1 MKVVI
6 GLGNPGKKYE
16 KTRHNIGFIA
26 VDNLRKKMNISDERE
41 KFQALVSEKNID
53 GEKVIFLKPQ
63 TFMNLSGNS
72 VIEIVNFYKLDPK
85 KDIIVIYDD
94 MDLSFGDI
102 RIREKGSSG
111 GHNGIKSIISH
122 IGEEFIRIKCGIGAK
137 EKDAV
142 EHVLGEFNQTEQ
154 KDLDEILEI
163 VDNCVIEILTVQNL
177 DRIMQKYNK
186 KKEKLK

>member
-26 VDNLRKKMNISDERE
+26 IDNLRKKLNVNDERE

-72 VIEIVNFYKLDPK
+72 VIEIVNFYKLAPK

-154 KDLDEILEI
+154 KYLDEILEKI
-163 VDNCVIEILTVQNL
+163 NNCVIEMLSVQNL

-186 KKEKLK
+186 KKENLK

>member
-163 VDNCVIEILTVQNL
+163 IDNCVVEMLTVQNL